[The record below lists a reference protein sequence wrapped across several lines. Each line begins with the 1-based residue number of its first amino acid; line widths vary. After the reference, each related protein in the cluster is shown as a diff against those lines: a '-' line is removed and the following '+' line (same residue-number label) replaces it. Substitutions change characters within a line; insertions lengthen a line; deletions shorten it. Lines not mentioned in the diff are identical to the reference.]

1 MDLDMDFSHTP
12 VVAWSSL
19 FTIQDPLGNQQNL
32 VWWIPLP
39 NTPWDYVHRLQLT
52 EVTSCISK
60 CLSKKKTSCI
70 LKCKDFFQFIS
81 PYKLLYWSFLSAQE
95 KWRRGLSWACYYVG
109 YIRPKS
115 CWKSLAK
122 RHATATLACRDGA
135 RNLFFFIIRGP
146 TILIYI
152 KI

>member
-60 CLSKKKTSCI
+60 CLSKKKH
-70 LKCKDFFQFIS
+70 LA
-81 PYKLLYWSFLSAQE
+81 YWN
-95 KWRRGLSWACYYVG
+95 
-109 YIRPKS
+109 
-115 CWKSLAK
+115 
-122 RHATATLACRDGA
+122 A
-135 RNLFFFIIRGP
+135 RIFSNLFLLISCSIDHFYLHRKSGEEVFRGP
-146 TILIYI
+146 ATMLGTLGPNLVERVWLRDMRQRRLLAGTEPGIYFFSLLGGLTILIYI